1 MSIILEFI
9 IESTLYSGTRT
20 VRLGESST
28 AFLLLRP
35 PNPARTITSIIDIAL
50 IDHEFPSRDPSRW
63 LLHTPRLHRV
73 WRLQE
78 KVTESIQSIQR
89 PQSISSTI
97 GRAICFFTKCGA
109 IVGKGTRFNAHKA
122 HVDDYFTT
130 KIYEF
135 TTKCRSCA
143 NCEFKIRTNPKEQTF
158 GESSVRL
165 SCNFERSETDSNRI
179 RKYFLVFLT
188 PSFS

>member
-1 MSIILEFI
+1 MSSLAATQADGYYIPPDY
-9 IESTLYSGTRT
+9 IESGAYKKKSLNQYNQSKGHNQYLQRSV
-20 VRLGESST
+20 VRFELPFDG
-28 AFLLLRP
+28 F
-35 PNPARTITSIIDIAL
+35 
-50 IDHEFPSRDPSRW
+50 
-63 LLHTPRLHRV
+63 
-73 WRLQE
+73 
-78 KVTESIQSIQR
+78 
-89 PQSISSTI
+89 
-97 GRAICFFTKCGA
+97 CTKCGA